1 MSAASRRQFLK
12 TAAGAGLAGLS
23 AQRVAVGR
31 GEPAKDVPAPPA
43 GVAVLSPRGRV
54 PLSFVIDDST
64 CLANLA
70 HFATPQFAAAWPNR
84 AEYKKSWETWP
95 REIPDAFVRSF
106 GEWCAERGVRG
117 KYSVVP
123 NPACVG
129 WLDRTLP
136 GWSAAAL
143 ADSLTLVRELMLPNW
158 DVHPEM
164 LTHTHV
170 LDLKTGRPRPL
181 TGPADMENWFP
192 GRDSSISTDELAA
205 YLAAA
210 LRVLKN
216 CGLPCG
222 GVTTPGGFGNG
233 VEDRLAVA
241 VRQAVGD
248 VSGGGSS
255 EIDAAGGAV
264 RCFFKYVRSGDGPI
278 AAEVRDVRGL
288 NTERP
293 ECVVTVPAGTGDWFG
308 GWTGD
313 DPLRDERYCN
323 AEATAGRMVEL
334 IERGGPAVM
343 LCHWP
348 GLYNHGAET
357 GFAAFRRIVT
367 ALDAR
372 FGERTRWTKL
382 SGIARHAAAKRF
394 TTITR
399 VGGDLIFDAP
409 FACPDFTLRI
419 DRPAAPL
426 PPRIE
431 FSRNGETTR
440 RELERVADVAAL
452 AGNAWGGSKEGAT
465 LCFDLP
471 RGRSAVR
478 FGEF

>member
-1 MSAASRRQFLK
+1 MPPSTRRRFLQTGAAAAL
-12 TAAGAGLAGLS
+12 AAGVPL
-23 AQRVAVGR
+23 R
-31 GEPAKDVPAPPA
+31 GGEGEGDPPA
-43 GVAVLSPRGRV
+43 GAAGVTVLPPRGRV

-70 HFATPQFAAAWPNR
+70 HFATPQFAAAWPDR
-84 AEYKKSWETWP
+84 AEYRKPWKNWP
-95 REIPDAFVRSF
+95 REIPDSFVRAF
-106 GEWCAERGVRG
+106 GEWCGEHGVRG

-136 GWSAAAL
+136 GWSAGEL
-143 ADSLTLVRELMLPNW
+143 ADSLALVRDLMLPNW

-164 LTHTHV
+164 LTHTRV
-170 LDLKTGRPRPL
+170 IDLGTGRPKPL
-181 TGPADMENWFP
+181 TGPADLENWYP
-192 GRDSSISTDELAA
+192 GGADVSTDELAA

-241 VRQAVGD
+241 VRQAVGE
-248 VSGGGSS
+248 VFPPT
-255 EIDAAGGAV
+255 ETAGGTV
-264 RCFFKYVRSGDGPI
+264 HHFFKYVRLGDDPVEP
-278 AAEVRDVRGL
+278 EVRDATGL
-288 NTERP
+288 DTGRP
-293 ECVVTVPAGTGDWFG
+293 ECVVSVPAGTGDWFG

-313 DPLRDERYCN
+313 APLRADRYCD

-348 GLYNHGAET
+348 GLYNHGAQT
-357 GFAAFRRIVT
+357 GFAAFRRIVE
-367 ALDAR
+367 ALHGR
-372 FGERTRWTKL
+372 FGDRVAWLKL
-382 SGIARHAAAKRF
+382 SEIARWAAAKRF

-399 VGGDLIFDAP
+399 AGGDLLLDAP
-409 FACPDFTLRI
+409 FACPNFTLRVAA
-419 DRPAAPL
+419 RGATGPPRLGPAGSAEAAPL
-426 PPRIE
+426 RE
-431 FSRNGETTR
+431 VSR
-440 RELERVADVAAL
+440 ADAL
-452 AGNAWGGSKEGAT
+452 TAGTWLRDVKGVT

-471 RGRSAVR
+471 AGRTAVR
-478 FGEF
+478 RG